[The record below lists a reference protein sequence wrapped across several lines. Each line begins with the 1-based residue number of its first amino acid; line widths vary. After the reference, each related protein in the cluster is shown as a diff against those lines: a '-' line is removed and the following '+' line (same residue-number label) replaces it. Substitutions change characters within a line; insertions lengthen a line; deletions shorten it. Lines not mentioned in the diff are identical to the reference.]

1 MYKFQ
6 FFIQKFDGDENR
18 LLFCV
23 RARQHAIM
31 SVMSGEGEE
40 LLMTLKSQDSRNG
53 RVKDRQRT
61 EVYLRGVTHNFSGRL
76 PSREDTNPKVI
87 AISQIKN
94 KGTRHQAPGTEAQ
107 AG

>member
-1 MYKFQ
+1 MYKFH

-23 RARQHAIM
+23 RARQNAIM

-61 EVYLRGVTHNFSGRL
+61 EVSH
-76 PSREDTNPKVI
+76 D
-87 AISQIKN
+87 
-94 KGTRHQAPGTEAQ
+94 TRHTVPLKFNSITC
-107 AG
+107 